1 MDGTA
6 SRRAL
11 SERGWLAISPTD
23 FRDAVLDVC
32 RWRSLS
38 AGEGLYL
45 AGDAPG
51 GIFGIASGAVLMSHY
66 QAPPGA
72 LPNRL
77 VGVGEWSGFGP
88 LMSQEPRRGSVQAA
102 VKTIVAIA
110 PLSAIT
116 ALLDGHPLWWRHFGH
131 GLLREFDSVASMT
144 VDLQLQS
151 SAQRCAAI
159 LLHGAGCRHAPPS
172 PGTDPVV
179 WTSQQ
184 IIAALANMS
193 RSTLAKTLARL
204 AERDLLKLE
213 YRSIRL
219 LDVPGLMELANRLRR
234 IET

>member
-1 MDGTA
+1 MDGAA

-11 SERGWLAISPTD
+11 SERGWLAVSPAD

-38 AGEGLYL
+38 AGESLYV
-45 AGDAPG
+45 AGDPPG
-51 GIFGIASGAVLMSHY
+51 GIFGIASGALLMSHN

-72 LPNRL
+72 PPNRL
-77 VGVGEWSGFGP
+77 AGAGEWSGFGP
-88 LMSQEPRRGSVQAA
+88 LLSLEPRRASVEAA
-102 VKTIVAIA
+102 VKSIVAIA

-116 ALLDGHPLWWRHFGH
+116 TLLDGHPQWWRHFGH
-131 GLLREFDSVASMT
+131 GLLLEFDSVASMA

-172 PGTDPVV
+172 PSTDPVV
-179 WTSQQ
+179 WTSHQN
-184 IIAALANMS
+184 IAALANMS
-193 RSTLAKTLARL
+193 RSTLAKTLPRL
-204 AERDLLKLE
+204 AERGLLKLE

-219 LDVPGLMELANRLRR
+219 LDVPGLMELANRPRR
-234 IET
+234 IEV